1 MEDTER
7 EDVAS
12 SYLYVNCDRTNGS
25 EKMTAKKETSKT
37 GPAKNDG
44 KGKQDVE
51 WMMNIRHVGVL
62 RASETFSHVLYIPHR
77 VR

>member
-1 MEDTER
+1 
-7 EDVAS
+7 
-12 SYLYVNCDRTNGS
+12 
-25 EKMTAKKETSKT
+25 MTAKKETSKT